1 MLKVGGWL
9 RGHAPTH
16 TKSLN
21 ALDELAQIQDAM
33 SSVTFIMN
41 DDLESA
47 EAHLAKGTSPFH
59 QLGSG
64 VCMFMRATLG
74 FEQEVM
80 RQAADALYQAEC
92 SAYEQQKRATR
103 DSNAY
108 QSSIYPPGTEYAVCQ
123 AEAQLMSAVVGLLN
137 ESLTEAIK
145 SFYKLRKAYLAL
157 EGIMEN
163 ERNYLKKRST
173 SSVNSVGS
181 SKSAKGVTRSKTGS
195 LRSKSSGGALKEI
208 KATGSASSSAGASTA
223 SLKQNIGAER
233 PAVQAEKA
241 GAVKKT
247 AGKADDDDDFDFV
260 DAEEINKGTA
270 TSAEYKG
277 HIDVPAGKDG
287 SIAVDTAEKK
297 PNIDASSASGLPP
310 SNKPPTVAVPDVI
323 DEFQQLTTNE
333 EPEIDISELSDHPID
348 GFVLAGSNFCFGML
362 LLLLSFI
369 PPSFAS
375 LLKIVGF
382 KGDRERGM
390 QMLWQATKFHDIHG
404 AMAGVVLMGYLNGFT
419 SICDIIPST
428 GEGSY
433 PKQRCKVLLRTM
445 RERYPKSHLWLV
457 EESRMMAA
465 DRELEAAVALV
476 NEAGESPLR
485 QLEALSWFE
494 RSLNNMYMHHYE
506 GTRHAF
512 EKCIELNNWSHA
524 LYWYICGSAY
534 VELYRRNM
542 TTDLTAAAKYAK
554 EAKELF
560 EKVLPNI
567 GKKRFMGRQLPF
579 DVFVNRK
586 LQKWEARAK
595 EWNCDMID
603 AIGVS
608 PLEEMIYFWNGAK
621 RMRTDHLET
630 SLENLAW
637 SESPANP
644 HWEKEDIDEKSILA
658 VLRASVYRNMGR
670 TAEAKAILEKEVVP
684 VDKMLFK
691 GGLKDN
697 WTAPCARYE
706 MAANLWREAD
716 VDSRP
721 GEHMDTLN
729 KCRDWL
735 QEVTAWD
742 GFDLDARIGM
752 KITTGKD
759 TLRKFGVQC

>member
-1 MLKVGGWL
+1 
-9 RGHAPTH
+9 
-16 TKSLN
+16 
-21 ALDELAQIQDAM
+21 
-33 SSVTFIMN
+33 
-41 DDLESA
+41 
-47 EAHLAKGTSPFH
+47 
-59 QLGSG
+59 
-64 VCMFMRATLG
+64 
-74 FEQEVM
+74 
-80 RQAADALYQAEC
+80 
-92 SAYEQQKRATR
+92 
-103 DSNAY
+103 
-108 QSSIYPPGTEYAVCQ
+108 
-123 AEAQLMSAVVGLLN
+123 MSAVVGLLN

-260 DAEEINKGTA
+260 DAEEVNKGTA
-270 TSAEYKG
+270 TPAEYKG

-670 TAEAKAILEKEVVP
+670 TAEAKAILEKEVIP

-735 QEVTAWD
+735 LEVTAWD
-742 GFDLDARIGM
+742 GFDLDARLVPSLHKGPFECLLTSCLLQDWNEDHDREGYAEEVWCAVLIA
-752 KITTGKD
+752 KS
-759 TLRKFGVQC
+759 LSFGSGPSQTSRTVY